1 MNMYKVQEVKWK
13 KQFVSL
19 EDIQRANNEY
29 KLTDVEQRE
38 VNEKKA
44 E

>member
-19 EDIQRANNEY
+19 EDIQRSSNE
-29 KLTDVEQRE
+29 
-38 VNEKKA
+38 NIN
-44 E
+44 